1 MYTQTHGPSP
11 GSGPGPIARHFLQQI
26 NLDNGRS
33 GERPRMI
40 SATLG
45 RDANIVKYMNDNHRK
60 RAESIEVRMH
70 AYMPAQ

>member
-11 GSGPGPIARHFLQQI
+11 GSGPRPGPIARHFLQQMD
-26 NLDNGRS
+26 LDNGRS

-45 RDANIVKYMNDNHRK
+45 RANIAPWLKDNHRK
-60 RAESIEVRMH
+60 RAESIEARTH
-70 AYMPAQ
+70 AYMPA